1 MHPNGAM
8 FMTINKENIDVAIAE
23 TEEEIERLTRA
34 LAALKEASA
43 FLNSRSAPSS
53 ASSHQARNRKHRRG
67 REIEEDP
74 RPGTKAAPSSGDLA
88 GMLLPKV
95 AEKVLEDADEKEGLS
110 ADEITRRAIARGYRS
125 SSFRNPT
132 NDPIKIAKSIRVTLS
147 KLSEIFE
154 VKAGKIRLK
163 K

>member
-1 MHPNGAM
+1 
-8 FMTINKENIDVAIAE
+8 MTINKENIDAAIAE

-34 LAALKEASA
+34 VAALKEASA
-43 FLNSRSAPSS
+43 FLSSRFAPSS
-53 ASSHQARNRKHRRG
+53 ASSHQTRNRKHRRG
-67 REIEEDP
+67 RGIEKNP
-74 RPGTKAAPSSGDLA
+74 RPGTKATPSSGDLA

-132 NDPIKIAKSIRVTLS
+132 NDPIKIARSIRVTLS
-147 KLSEIFE
+147 KLSDTFE
-154 VKAGKIRLK
+154 FKEGKFSLRK
-163 K
+163 